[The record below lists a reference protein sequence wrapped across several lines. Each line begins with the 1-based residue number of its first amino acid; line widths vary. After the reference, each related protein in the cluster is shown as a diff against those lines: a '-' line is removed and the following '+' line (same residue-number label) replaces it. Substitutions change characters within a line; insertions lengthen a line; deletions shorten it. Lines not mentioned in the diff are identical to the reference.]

1 MRARRWIS
9 INTGCCIFIHYISL
23 KRYFIFLP
31 IRHSFISFCFL
42 QVANNSICIFLCQLT
57 CLILSLASHLM
68 LIFEAPTWNYRPVG
82 ASKTRKFT
90 TPCVVNKKIVI
101 HLLQMMI
108 KSKQPFEISAL
119 YESIYIYIYFCGCNI
134 SSVTPLALCSCFR
147 ADAHVIQTLNDR
159 RIYIFMFFTSYSVII
174 SANETRGTG
183 WWPQFTY
190 ACVYK

>member
-31 IRHSFISFCFL
+31 IRHSSRFISFCFL

-119 YESIYIYIYFCGCNI
+119 YESIYIYIYI
-134 SSVTPLALCSCFR
+134 SVAVTSLRWRLLLYAHVSEPTPMLYRLWTIAEYIFSCFLL
-147 ADAHVIQTLNDR
+147 HIQ
-159 RIYIFMFFTSYSVII
+159 S
-174 SANETRGTG
+174 
-183 WWPQFTY
+183 
-190 ACVYK
+190 